1 MAKLISSIVAIVLA
15 TATLATAA
23 PRQNAVRKS
32 GTAARAKTVKPSKP
46 ATRKARKAVPA
57 KYRRT
62 TTAPKPATIA
72 PSTLARNTVAQNPIA
87 RPQTPAAAE
96 TIANSKHD
104 VMAEEQALKRLKA
117 DIKTSE
123 KAGDWRRLSR
133 DRREMYRL
141 EADVRADKA
150 DMKDDKR
157 GAKYGVRKKSR
168 IPFWGW
174 WRS

>member
-23 PRQNAVRKS
+23 PRQGAVRKS
-32 GTAARAKTVKPSKP
+32 GTAARSKTVKPSKP

-62 TTAPKPATIA
+62 TTAPKPVATIA
-72 PSTLARNTVAQNPIA
+72 QPPVAQYPIA
-87 RPQTPAAAE
+87 RPQKLAVTE
-96 TIANSKHD
+96 TIANPKHD
-104 VMAEEQALKRLKA
+104 LMAEEQALKRLKA

-123 KAGDWRRLSR
+123 KAGDWRRVSR

-150 DMKDDKR
+150 DMNDDKR

>member
-15 TATLATAA
+15 TGTLATAA
-23 PRQNAVRKS
+23 PRQGAVRKS
-32 GTAARAKTVKPSKP
+32 GTAARAKAVKPSRP
-46 ATRKARKAVPA
+46 AYRKARKTVAA
-57 KYRRT
+57 KYRT
-62 TTAPKPATIA
+62 TTAATKPVTTVPKPIVTTQKPFVPEAVRYA
-72 PSTLARNTVAQNPIA
+72 
-87 RPQTPAAAE
+87 
-96 TIANSKHD
+96 KHD
-104 VMAEEQALKRLKA
+104 VNAEEQALKRLKA
-117 DIKTSE
+117 NLKTSE
-123 KAGDWRRLSR
+123 KAGDWRRVSR

-157 GAKYGVRKKSR
+157 ATKSGVRKRSR

>member
-23 PRQNAVRKS
+23 PRQGAVRKS
-32 GTAARAKTVKPSKP
+32 GTAARAKAVKPSKP
-46 ATRKARKAVPA
+46 AYRKARKTVPA
-57 KYRRT
+57 KYRT
-62 TTAPKPATIA
+62 TTAAPRPATTVPKPIVT
-72 PSTLARNTVAQNPIA
+72 AQKPVVQEDVRYA
-87 RPQTPAAAE
+87 
-96 TIANSKHD
+96 KHD
-104 VMAEEQALKRLKA
+104 VNAEEQALKRLKSN
-117 DIKTSE
+117 IKTSE
-123 KAGDWRRLSR
+123 KAGDWRRVSR

-150 DMKDDKR
+150 DLKDDKR
-157 GAKYGVRKKSR
+157 NATSGVKKRSR

>member
-23 PRQNAVRKS
+23 PRQRVVRKS
-32 GTAARAKTVKPSKP
+32 GTAARAKAVKPSKP
-46 ATRKARKAVPA
+46 AYRKARKTVAA
-57 KYRRT
+57 NYRPT
-62 TTAPKPATIA
+62 TAAAPKPAT
-72 PSTLARNTVAQNPIA
+72 TVPKPFITTQKPLVQEDVRYA
-87 RPQTPAAAE
+87 
-96 TIANSKHD
+96 KHD
-104 VMAEEQALKRLKA
+104 VNAEEQALKRLKSN
-117 DIKTSE
+117 IKTSE
-123 KAGDWRRLSR
+123 KAGDWKRVSR

-150 DMKDDKR
+150 DLKDDGRGTKSGVKKR
-157 GAKYGVRKKSR
+157 SR

>member
-23 PRQNAVRKS
+23 PRQGTVRKS
-32 GTAARAKTVKPSKP
+32 GTAARAKSVKPSKP
-46 ATRKARKAVPA
+46 AYRKARKPVPA
-57 KYRRT
+57 KYRKT
-62 TTAPKPATIA
+62 TTAAAPKPATTTTVPKPIVTVQK
-72 PSTLARNTVAQNPIA
+72 PFVQDFSYAR
-87 RPQTPAAAE
+87 
-96 TIANSKHD
+96 HD
-104 VMAEEQALKRLKA
+104 VNAEEQALKRLEA
-117 DIKTSE
+117 NIKTSE
-123 KAGDWRRLSR
+123 KAGDWRRVSR

-150 DMKDDKR
+150 DLKDDKR
-157 GAKYGVRKKSR
+157 ATKSGVRKRSR

>member
-23 PRQNAVRKS
+23 PRQGVVRKS
-32 GTAARAKTVKPSKP
+32 GTAARARAVKPSKP
-46 ATRKARKAVPA
+46 AYRKARRTVPA
-57 KYRRT
+57 KYRAT
-62 TTAPKPATIA
+62 TAAPKPAT
-72 PSTLARNTVAQNPIA
+72 TVPKPIVTAQKPVVQEEVRYA
-87 RPQTPAAAE
+87 
-96 TIANSKHD
+96 KHD
-104 VMAEEQALKRLKA
+104 VNAEEQALKRLKA
-117 DIKTSE
+117 NIKTSE
-123 KAGDWRRLSR
+123 KAGDWRRASR

-157 GAKYGVRKKSR
+157 NTKSGVRRRSR